1 MNIIEQLRGKI
12 IDMAQGVSFSEI
24 TAFLGLLDSYAD
36 ACREEGRD
44 SVLQDPSAYD
54 LFSHQERD

>member
-1 MNIIEQLRGKI
+1 MSRIEELRGQI

-24 TAFLGLLDSYAD
+24 TAFLGLLDSYA
-36 ACREEGRD
+36 AVARRD
-44 SVLQDPSAYD
+44 GIDTVLADPSAYD